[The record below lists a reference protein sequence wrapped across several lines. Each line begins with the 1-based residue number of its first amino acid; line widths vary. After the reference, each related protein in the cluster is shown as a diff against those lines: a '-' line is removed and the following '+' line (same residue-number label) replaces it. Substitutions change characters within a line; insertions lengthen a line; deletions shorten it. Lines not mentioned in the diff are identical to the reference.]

1 MEKKNGFLVTV
12 QSRGRIDTSEFFYS
26 YEEAY
31 DYAAEEWNSLHKYD
45 KRSHF
50 IEITKHEITLDDD
63 GEENELTEIALEENE
78 IFKVGYDFFMLN
90 GKSYHVFDLKGYKSG
105 EQIFDINLKDLNVDW
120 DNFEIFENSYQ
131 DEIIL
136 AYKAFDKSGNQYEVA
151 IAHDIFEGVISSE
164 NDKYTSEMDIIIT
177 YLN

>member
-1 MEKKNGFLVTV
+1 MDKYQFLVEKNY
-12 QSRGRIDTSEFFYS
+12 QHDTFIEGVFTNYSEAF
-26 YEEAY
+26 
-31 DYAAEEWNSLHKYD
+31 DCAEKEWNHLNDYGK
-45 KRSHF
+45 KRCF
-50 IEITKHEITLDDD
+50 IEITKHEIIYDEN
-63 GEENELTEIALEENE
+63 GEPIETNFVKSDEDE

-105 EQIFDINLKDLNVDW
+105 EQIFDIDLKDLNVDW
-120 DNFEIFENSYQ
+120 DNFEIFENSIQ

-164 NDKYTSEMDIIIT
+164 NDKYTSEMDVIIT